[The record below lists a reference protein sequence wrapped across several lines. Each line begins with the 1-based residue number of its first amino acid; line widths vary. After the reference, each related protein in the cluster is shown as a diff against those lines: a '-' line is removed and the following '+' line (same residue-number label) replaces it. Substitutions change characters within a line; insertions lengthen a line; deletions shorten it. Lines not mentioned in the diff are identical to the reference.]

1 MLLPSLSL
9 IPSPL
14 PSLYP
19 LPWPPLTSLPSR
31 SPSPIPPMPTQP
43 QIRPRQLIWLPV
55 GAAWSHQAPEKL
67 MPPKICAPADAG
79 ACHPAISNGWG
90 CDPHLRQMP
99 LLTVVRAGGSFG
111 GHVEPGSGRMRH
123 WRAPQTAG
131 KLALQRR
138 TPQHA
143 AAPLTH
149 APTPSQH
156 LPQLPPTTST
166 NTHQRWPWW
175 GCGESATTT
184 PWPIHTPH
192 NPPTH
197 SPPHATHTH
206 CMHVH
211 TQPHSHTLTCTPCRP
226 PGGNCK
232 APGGGGPGRGSWVL
246 KGRIRVG

>member
-1 MLLPSLSL
+1 
-9 IPSPL
+9 
-14 PSLYP
+14 
-19 LPWPPLTSLPSR
+19 
-31 SPSPIPPMPTQP
+31 MPTQP

-67 MPPKICAPADAG
+67 MPEKICAPADAG
-79 ACHPAISNGWG
+79 ACRPAHRNGWG
-90 CDPHLRQMP
+90 SDPHLRQTP
-99 LLTVVRAGGSFG
+99 PLTVLSVGVAFRWGIGCG
-111 GHVEPGSGRMRH
+111 WGRIWC
-123 WRAPQTAG
+123 WRALLIAG
-131 KLALQRR
+131 KLAMLRR

-156 LPQLPPTTST
+156 SPQLPPTIST
-166 NTHQRWPWW
+166 HAHWRLPWW
-175 GCGESATTT
+175 GCGGSATT
-184 PWPIHTPH
+184 PSWPIHMPH
-192 NPPTH
+192 NPLTH